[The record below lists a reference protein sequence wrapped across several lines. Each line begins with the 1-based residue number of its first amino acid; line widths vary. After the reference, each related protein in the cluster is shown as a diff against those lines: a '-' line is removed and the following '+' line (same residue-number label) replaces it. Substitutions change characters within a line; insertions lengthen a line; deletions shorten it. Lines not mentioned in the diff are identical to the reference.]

1 METSVHRIINRP
13 LGAVYTSRASLSIS
27 LSRAS
32 LSISLS
38 RASLSLSLRLSRA
51 SLDHPCHEDLP

>member
-13 LGAVYTSRASLSIS
+13 LGAVYT
-27 LSRAS
+27 SRAS